1 MAGHKRC
8 VFTQK
13 TLHALRTQ
21 AAKAIY
27 YRRPQGLVRYTVLKQ
42 DGRGL
47 NVYCPLDGTNK
58 VESDFHKLET
68 TLSASRY
75 GKDLGHGLLMA
86 SAQRL
91 SVKGNIAAGI
101 LTDPDHCDLQI
112 LRMRNEVAAKHGK
125 PLPHPDVPPLSADTG
140 ARFGVNYYDLELR
153 RQAGQDP
160 TPQPIKPP
168 SIAPLYQQYEPS
180 STDDSMFIP
189 LDETMINWKQQ
200 RHKNPCLVGGP
211 CCMLRK
217 RGSCAADGR
226 HVKHGHVAS
235 CPKQLGNEQRRQE
248 RLRARR

>member
-1 MAGHKRC
+1 
-8 VFTQK
+8 
-13 TLHALRTQ
+13 
-21 AAKAIY
+21 
-27 YRRPQGLVRYTVLKQ
+27 
-42 DGRGL
+42 
-47 NVYCPLDGTNK
+47 
-58 VESDFHKLET
+58 
-68 TLSASRY
+68 
-75 GKDLGHGLLMA
+75 MA

>member
-75 GKDLGHGLLMA
+75 GKDLGHARAPHGL
-86 SAQRL
+86 
-91 SVKGNIAAGI
+91 GAAA
-101 LTDPDHCDLQI
+101 
-112 LRMRNEVAAKHGK
+112 E
-125 PLPHPDVPPLSADTG
+125 
-140 ARFGVNYYDLELR
+140 
-153 RQAGQDP
+153 RQGQ
-160 TPQPIKPP
+160 
-168 SIAPLYQQYEPS
+168 
-180 STDDSMFIP
+180 
-189 LDETMINWKQQ
+189 
-200 RHKNPCLVGGP
+200 H
-211 CCMLRK
+211 
-217 RGSCAADGR
+217 RGWHS
-226 HVKHGHVAS
+226 H
-235 CPKQLGNEQRRQE
+235 
-248 RLRARR
+248 